1 LKRPLVIK
9 FGGTSVG
16 EGAAFSRA
24 AAIAAEAA
32 QNGPVAVVVSAMDGT
47 TDVLLGLARATA
59 GSAPRTSIGGT
70 REGSLAE
77 VYRSLADRHL
87 QATRKAVP
95 EDLIPG
101 VEERLWAILDRM
113 AEAVDAPADNPIAR
127 RDAIASFGE
136 RLSAEI
142 LAGAIAGLGAPA
154 LAVTGDPIATNGD
167 FGEAEVLAGETRRR
181 TDRYVWPMLDLGTVA
196 VVPGYL
202 GRTPD
207 GSVTTLGRGGSD
219 LSATVLGR
227 ALGANEVWIMSDVD
241 GVLDA
246 DPALIPGARLIPH
259 LSYREAAQFA
269 ALDAEVLHP
278 KTTAP
283 AAAAGIAVRVRS
295 TFNPDSPGTRISDRE
310 GGPGVRS
317 VALRR
322 GLSLTHV
329 TPEAAESA
337 FCVLGADAAGLEA
350 LVDDAGVAAVVCI
363 GASTDEDLL
372 AGLRCLHGA
381 GVRPVWA
388 GNTST
393 GLLFAVAE
401 GSAEL
406 ALRTMH
412 AGLVRETSDSGTIA
426 DSAREVA

>member
-1 LKRPLVIK
+1 MKRPLVIK

-24 AAIAAEAA
+24 ARIAAEAA
-32 QNGPVAVVVSAMDGT
+32 QNGPVAVVVSAMAGT

-59 GSAPRTSIGGT
+59 GPAPRTSTGGT
-70 REGSLAE
+70 CEGSLAE
-77 VYRSLADRHL
+77 IYRSLADRHL
-87 QATRKAVP
+87 RAACKAVP
-95 EDLIPG
+95 EDLLSE
-101 VEERLWAILDRM
+101 VEERLQTILDRL
-113 AEAVDAPADNPIAR
+113 AEAVDAPAVNPVAR

-154 LAVTGDPIATNGD
+154 ATVAGDPIATNGV

-181 TDRYVWPMLDLGTVA
+181 AGRYVRPLLDLGTVA
-196 VVPGYL
+196 VVPGYV

-227 ALGANEVWIMSDVD
+227 ALGATEVWVMSDVD

-246 DPALIPGARLIPH
+246 DPALIPGAQLIPH

-283 AAAAGIAVRVRS
+283 AAAAGITVRVRS
-295 TFNPDSPGTRISDRE
+295 TFNPDSPGTRISDCE

-337 FCVLGADAAGLEA
+337 FCVLGTGAAGLEA
-350 LVDDAGVAAVVCI
+350 LVKGAGVAAVVCI

-372 AGLRCLHGA
+372 TGLRCLHGV

-393 GLLFAVAE
+393 GLLFAIAE

-406 ALRTMH
+406 ALRTLH
-412 AGLVRETSDSGTIA
+412 TGLVREASGSGA
-426 DSAREVA
+426 VSGAAREVA